1 MAKKVDATSGNL
13 VKLIFVFTIP
23 IILSTILQSLFSI
36 ADKAVLGNMA
46 GPVAVASI
54 GATGTV
60 SALIIHGA
68 VGLST
73 GTAIILAR
81 YVGQRNIEKI
91 KQTIDTSLITSVLL
105 GAVVGFVGVCLAP
118 FFLNVTNCPEE
129 CYNGALI
136 YMRIYL
142 AASPATLLFNYGS
155 AILRSLGDTKKPLVY
170 ITIAGIINLV
180 LNVVLCI
187 ILPEKVMA
195 VAIATVS
202 SKVISAILVLRRI
215 LDFDAELGLRLTRM
229 RFDFKAF
236 VSILRFGIPSSIS
249 NLMYPL
255 ANLQIV
261 TAINSFGVHAIAG
274 NSAGDSIHTIAGA
287 FSGGFGTATT
297 TFLGQNIGAKKS
309 ERVRKAFWYMLGF
322 SILISGSL
330 GVILYLTGNVWL
342 RMILGA
348 SSADAIAYGM
358 KRLFFVTFFTA
369 ISAINSVLSHAFQ
382 AFGYPL
388 FTSVSNVTFT
398 LVFRII
404 WMQLIYP
411 QNPTFNMI
419 MSCFTVSWTLN
430 MIFYAVVFTFIFRR
444 YIKKGL
450 CKKI

>member
-1 MAKKVDATSGNL
+1 MAKKVDTTSGNL
-13 VKLIFVFTIP
+13 VKLIFVFTVP

-36 ADKAVLGNMA
+36 ADKVVLGNMA

-54 GATGTV
+54 GATGTI
-60 SALIIHGA
+60 SGLIIHGA

-81 YVGQRNIEKI
+81 YVGQKNIEKI
-91 KQTIDTSLITSVLL
+91 KQTIDTSLLTSVLL
-105 GAVVGFVGVCLAP
+105 GALVGFIGVCLAP
-118 FFLNVTNCPEE
+118 FFLNATNCPEE

-155 AILRSLGDTKKPLVY
+155 AILRSLGDTKRPLVY

-180 LNVVLCI
+180 LNIVLCI

-195 VAIATVS
+195 VAIATVA
-202 SKVISAILVLRRI
+202 SKAVSAILVLRRI
-215 LDFDAELGLRLTRM
+215 LYFDAELGLRLTRM
-229 RFDFKAF
+229 RFNFEAF

-261 TAINSFGVHAIAG
+261 TAINSFGVDAVAG
-274 NSAGDSIHTIAGA
+274 HSAGDSIHTISSA

-297 TFLGQNIGAKKS
+297 TFLGQNIGAKKP
-309 ERVRKAFWYMLGF
+309 ERVKKAFWYMLGF
-322 SILISGSL
+322 SVLISGSL
-330 GVILYLTGNVWL
+330 GVILYLTGEFWL
-342 RMILGA
+342 GLILGT
-348 SSADAIAYGM
+348 SSTAAIEYGM
-358 KRLFFVTFFTA
+358 ERLFFVTLFTA
-369 ISAINSVLSHAFQ
+369 IAAINGVLSHAFQ

-388 FTSVSNVTFT
+388 FTSVSNITFT

-411 QNPTFNMI
+411 QNPTFTMV
-419 MSCFTVSWTLN
+419 MSCFTVSWSLN
-430 MIFYAVVFTFIFRR
+430 MIFYAIVFTFIFRR
-444 YIKKGL
+444 YIKKGI